1 MAVFMCAHELTLT
14 LKEVCSLGYQGIVQ
28 ICWIFEASEDGG
40 EGVRIGDPDETG
52 QEQSPQ
58 FQPEHNQAGKSGNT
72 DVPALAA
79 RPGVAVGRS
88 ASRKSGPG
96 RSSRWRP
103 FHTGVLFGALVAVAV
118 TLLIVQNG
126 HSVRINWVAFHFD
139 APEWMVLF
147 VTAAAG
153 AVVWELIRF
162 GFRRRGG
169 RKTKSDKIDA
179 PPNFGAPPV

>member
-1 MAVFMCAHELTLT
+1 MTLT
-14 LKEVCSLGYQGIVQ
+14 SKEVCGLGYLGIVQ
-28 ICWIFEASEDGG
+28 MCSVFEASEDGG
-40 EGVRIGDPDETG
+40 EGVRVGDPDETG
-52 QEQSPQ
+52 QEQSLQ
-58 FQPEHNQAGKSGNT
+58 FQPEHNQTGKLGNT
-72 DVPALAA
+72 DVAALAVG
-79 RPGVAVGRS
+79 PGLAVGRG
-88 ASRKSGPG
+88 ASIKSEPS

-103 FHTGVLFGALVAVAV
+103 FHTGVIFGALVAVAV

-179 PPNFGAPPV
+179 PPNLGAPPV